1 MRQHTDAIVNY
12 LNSDSRQIKVKLSY
26 PGGDEI
32 TSVQSLDYD
41 CDFGNSLAIGNSV
54 SASVKVT
61 CEKPAFDISEREFT
75 LYFGVTP
82 PGSVEV
88 WTKIGVFRTIYSSV
102 ETRMGFTTFTAYDR
116 MYINTNKE
124 FKAPDAPYT
133 LSDILTA
140 VRSQSGLDVPA
151 ITSDVRISEDV
162 FDGYSIRD
170 VIGYVAGYQGKN
182 AYVDCDGKLVFKW
195 FASCNY
201 TADDKKA
208 NVPYADDRD
217 TTINILVCSTGDA
230 NIQSGT
236 GKTDTELLSFNNPVM
251 TESRLEEIKDTIKGF
266 TYRRADVDIPI
277 GNYLVE
283 PGDIIKVEYKN
294 EAFNFEYTVPAMSVS
309 YHYDGGL
316 SSKISSYGVPD
327 GVMKS
332 ISARKFKD
340 HTKFT
345 GLQKEIKHVT
355 ETITGATGGYLR
367 INFGDDGKT
376 AELLI
381 MDQPNAEDAVNV
393 WRFNKNGLGHSHNGY
408 NGPFDDVALTAD
420 GHIIADRIAGNQI
433 SGVAIQTI
441 SENSYLLMDKAHLM
455 YYAHGEGDRIGDK
468 IAGLYAMYVDDHDGL
483 MISCLPNAWIG
494 FGVDENNSSTPKF
507 MFKPYDWHKF
517 WFGGNVAINGNLQ
530 VSDGAVLIKDGVYP
544 DGTDS
549 FINVAAAI
557 QNLHQRVSAIE
568 NALSGNTGTVNH

>member
-1 MRQHTDAIVNY
+1 MRTHKQELMDYLNNSMRQ
-12 LNSDSRQIKVKLSY
+12 LKVKLTCSA
-26 PGGDEI
+26 GEI
-32 TSVQSLDYD
+32 TSVQSLDYSTD
-41 CDFGNSLAIGNSV
+41 HGNSISFGTTV
-54 SASVKVT
+54 SSSINVK
-61 CEKPAFDISEREFT
+61 C
-75 LYFGVTP
+75 VTP
-82 PGSVEV
+82 SFSISGRELTLFFGTSDGT
-88 WTKIGVFRTIYSSV
+88 WTQIGIFKVLP
-102 ETRMGFTTFTAYDR
+102 ENLENRMGFTSFTAYDR
-116 MYINTNKE
+116 MYANTLQEYQSQLSYPAQMSAVLGEICSKCGLTAPAIAYNPTIN
-124 FKAPDAPYT
+124 DDVLSGYT
-133 LSDILTA
+133 LRDAL
-140 VRSQSGLDVPA
+140 
-151 ITSDVRISEDV
+151 
-162 FDGYSIRD
+162 GYI
-170 VIGYVAGYQGKN
+170 AGCQGKN
-182 AYVDCDGKLVFKW
+182 AYIDCDGKLIFKW
-195 FASCNY
+195 FTTCDY
-201 TADDKKA
+201 TADDHIA
-208 NVPYADDRD
+208 NVPYADER
-217 TTINILVCSTGDA
+217 NIVIQKVICSTGDD
-230 NIQSGT
+230 NIQYGNGSDGIV
-236 GKTDTELLSFNNPVM
+236 FNNPLM
-251 TESRLEEIKDTIKGF
+251 THEQLEIIYNTVKDF
-266 TYRRADVDIPI
+266 TYRRLDADIPL

-283 PGDIIKVEYKN
+283 SGDIIKITSSGSELS
-294 EAFNFEYTVPAMSVS
+294 VPVMSIS
-309 YHYDGGL
+309 FHYDGGISCKL
-316 SSKISSYGVPD
+316 SSYGVPD
-327 GVMKS
+327 SVMKS